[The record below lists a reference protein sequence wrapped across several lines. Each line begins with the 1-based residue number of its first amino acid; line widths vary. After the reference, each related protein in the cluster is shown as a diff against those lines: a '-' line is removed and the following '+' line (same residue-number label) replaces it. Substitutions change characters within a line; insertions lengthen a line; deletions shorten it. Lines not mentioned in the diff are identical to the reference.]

1 MRGPESLHASS
12 EMARKFDEFSPA
24 DVCSFLRE
32 NVPSISEELF
42 QAILDHK
49 IDGEIFVSLTD
60 DHLRE
65 IAPLLGDRLK
75 IKRLL
80 TKTAAGLSNV
90 STFKHITLPF
100 SQAPSDDSP
109 LLLSSFLSNRC
120 TSTPSTF
127 LLSSRRSLMPR
138 QEKPDCTDDS

>member
-1 MRGPESLHASS
+1 MYI
-12 EMARKFDEFSPA
+12 
-24 DVCSFLRE
+24 CSFLRE
-32 NVPSISEELF
+32 NVPSLSEEIF

-90 STFKHITLPF
+90 STLSFVKHITLPF

-127 LLSSRRSLMPR
+127 SLSSRRSLMPR